1 MDHHCPWVNNC
12 VGERNQKYFLQ
23 FLVYVGLLAIYSV
36 GLIVS
41 SWLEPQDPQ
50 ISMAEAQAKM
60 LHSVILI
67 LESGLFGLFVV
78 AIMVDQLHAILC
90 TYSQSNLLTF
100 EILCHAIILSDDE
113 TAIEQLQ
120 MKGSYRPNRP
130 KLSLMGEVCGTR
142 THPLC
147 WIFPCTGLNN
157 RKYDVPLLNHDV

>member
-23 FLVYVGLLAIYSV
+23 FLVYVGMLAIYSIV
-36 GLIVS
+36 LIVL
-41 SWLEPQDPQ
+41 SWMAPADPE

-60 LHSVILI
+60 LHSVILL

-90 TYSQSNLLTF
+90 KCNIANNSINWSRDNIF
-100 EILCHAIILSDDE
+100 LSDDE

-142 THPLC
+142 THPMC
-147 WIFPCTGLNN
+147 WVFPCTGLNN

>member
-1 MDHHCPWVNNC
+1 MRVSNAIVTTSVLIDCPWVNNC

-41 SWLEPQDPQ
+41 SWLGPTDPD
-50 ISMAEAQAKM
+50 ISMADAQAKM

-90 TYSQSNLLTF
+90 
-100 EILCHAIILSDDE
+100 
-113 TAIEQLQ
+113 
-120 MKGSYRPNRP
+120 
-130 KLSLMGEVCGTR
+130 
-142 THPLC
+142 
-147 WIFPCTGLNN
+147 
-157 RKYDVPLLNHDV
+157 KYKSIH

>member
-36 GLIVS
+36 ALIVC
-41 SWLEPQDPQ
+41 SWLGPADAE
-50 ISMAEAQAKM
+50 ISMADAQAKM

-90 TYSQSNLLTF
+90 KHKS
-100 EILCHAIILSDDE
+100 IH
-113 TAIEQLQ
+113 
-120 MKGSYRPNRP
+120 YRL
-130 KLSLMGEVCGTR
+130 KC
-142 THPLC
+142 
-147 WIFPCTGLNN
+147 
-157 RKYDVPLLNHDV
+157 

>member
-1 MDHHCPWVNNC
+1 MNNC

-23 FLVYVGLLAIYSV
+23 FLVYVGMLAVYSV
-36 GLIVS
+36 ILVVL
-41 SWLEPQDPQ
+41 SWMGPTDPD
-50 ISMAEAQAKM
+50 ISMADAQAKM
-60 LHSVILI
+60 LHSVILL

-90 TYSQSNLLTF
+90 KYLKAKYLLSLF
-100 EILCHAIILSDDE
+100 SYNFLLDDE

-120 MKGSYRPNRP
+120 MRGTYRPNRP
-130 KLSLMGEVCGTR
+130 KLSLMAEVCGNR
-142 THPLC
+142 THPMC